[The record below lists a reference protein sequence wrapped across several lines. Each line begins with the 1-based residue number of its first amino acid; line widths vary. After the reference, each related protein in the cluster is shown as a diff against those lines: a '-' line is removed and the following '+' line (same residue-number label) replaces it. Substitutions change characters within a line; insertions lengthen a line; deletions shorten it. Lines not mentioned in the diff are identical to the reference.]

1 RRFLLQKGLW
11 LKDDTL
17 DAPLD
22 EDYDA
27 KKRFDGAQIQG
38 QLRDILDILPDHF
51 RQKRSNTSSRIRRT
65 AGTSIYD
72 CSAADLLS
80 PTARRKFRKE
90 IGWYR
95 NSDGKGAYASLDVPI
110 LHKDGSAVYDIHT
123 CFLGPALMRLYAALI
138 RGPSG
143 ASAMLKID
151 DTELSIPRTDNMEHI
166 HRIDHTEA
174 GAIAACGVLV
184 RETYIP
190 MKMDAHEWSAGHLG
204 QIRLFDEY
212 LDILTTGLCN
222 KTPSI
227 LNVFEEWDRVMFP
240 NAQ

>member
-174 GAIAACGVLV
+174 GAIAACGVLAIWGKSV
-184 RETYIP
+184 DGSLRPQGDTTNIDYE
-190 MKMDAHEWSAGHLG
+190 G
-204 QIRLFDEY
+204 LFDEY
-212 LDILTTGLCN
+212 LDILTTGLRN

-227 LNVFEEWDRVMFP
+227 LN
-240 NAQ
+240 